1 MNLKTRLMTLALLPA
16 LAAPALAL
24 QPTNRVTTPA
34 VVEQHSQK
42 DIDPMVMIGKRVLG
56 RYQEF
61 LGTIVAVDESKQSA
75 DMKTTTGA
83 TLALSLDMLVVD
95 GDHVSAPAISRG
107 DVLAMTRKSGH
118 DPSLREVKGSVT
130 K

>member
-1 MNLKTRLMTLALLPA
+1 MSKTRLITLAVVSA
-16 LAAPALAL
+16 LAAPALAMA
-24 QPTNRVTTPA
+24 PANRATTPV
-34 VVEQHSQK
+34 VVEQHSHNE
-42 DIDPMVMIGKRVLG
+42 IAPTVMIGKRVLG

-61 LGTIVAVDESKQSA
+61 LGTIVAVDERKQSA

-107 DVLAMTRKSGH
+107 DVLAMTRKSGP
-118 DPSLREVKGSVT
+118 DPSLREVKGSIA